1 MEFSAS
7 NGQKTGLHPSKRLG
21 MEKKLGIEMFDMAGK
36 IACVTG
42 ASSGLGQVMADAL
55 LASGARV
62 VGVARR
68 KAALESWTAGRTGQA
83 AYVAADLGD
92 LSDYVSLADE
102 VSEPFGRPD
111 ILINAAGINLRQSAD
126 DVTPQGWQTTLN
138 LNLTVPFFLAQA
150 LVPSMREK
158 NWGRIVNV
166 ASLQAYRAFANGVA
180 YGASKAGIAQLTRA
194 MAEAWSH
201 HGILANA
208 VAPGFFKTELTGP
221 VFADAEL
228 AGHHARQTCI
238 GRNGEPEDIAGPV
251 VFLCSDAAGYVT
263 GQVLAVD
270 GGYTAK

>member
-1 MEFSAS
+1 M
-7 NGQKTGLHPSKRLG
+7 
-21 MEKKLGIEMFDMAGK
+21 
-36 IACVTG
+36 
-42 ASSGLGQVMADAL
+42 
-55 LASGARV
+55 

-68 KAALESWTAGRTGQA
+68 KAALQSWSDSQSGKTAF
-83 AYVAADLGD
+83 VASDLGEV
-92 LSDYVSLADE
+92 SDYAELAAA
-102 VSEPFGRPD
+102 VSEPFGNPD

-126 DVTPQGWQTTLN
+126 EVTQGGWQSTLN

-150 LVPSMREK
+150 LVPSMRRK

-166 ASLQAYRAFANGVA
+166 ASLQTYRAFANGIA

-194 MAEAWSH
+194 MAEAWSQ
-201 HGILANA
+201 HGIVANA

-221 VFADAEL
+221 VFANAEL
-228 AGHHARQTCI
+228 AEHHARQTCI

-263 GQVLAVD
+263 GQVLPVD